1 MVWYLWGE
9 GLKIR
14 KETVDPTLIN
24 DHQHR
29 GIQRG
34 SRPAIF
40 AAGDQEPQKQKLQRR
55 ADGKQQAF
63 TKQTFWETRLHHGC
77 FFSLLDEM
85 NYSEHNEERKNV
97 AVCVLM
103 TMTLLNSYKTSL
115 QDDEHGNKYTP
126 SHKTQPAVN
135 MRISESP

>member
-1 MVWYLWGE
+1 
-9 GLKIR
+9 
-14 KETVDPTLIN
+14 
-24 DHQHR
+24 
-29 GIQRG
+29 
-34 SRPAIF
+34 
-40 AAGDQEPQKQKLQRR
+40 
-55 ADGKQQAF
+55 
-63 TKQTFWETRLHHGC
+63 
-77 FFSLLDEM
+77 M